1 MQGMKRYQAM
11 KEAQINQGKFY
22 RLAGDR
28 KYNANPYR

>member
-11 KEAQINQGKFY
+11 KGAQIKQGRFY

-28 KYNANPYR
+28 KHNANPYR